1 MLISTQCLQTKKLKL
16 SRTSSVAGLIRYI
29 LLSQLVCSKNNFLF
43 RGSTFDSVIKSWLL
57 ALCQTMYVFYLISL
71 RFSANENSKLGDS
84 F

>member
-1 MLISTQCLQTKKLKL
+1 MLISIQRLQTKKLKF

-29 LLSQLVCSKNNFLF
+29 LLSQLFCSKNNFLF

-57 ALCQTMYVFYLISL
+57 APCTFFYLISL

>member
-57 ALCQTMYVFYLISL
+57 ELCMFFYLISL

>member
-1 MLISTQCLQTKKLKL
+1 MLISIECLQTQKLRN
-16 SRTSSVAGLIRYI
+16 SMTFSVAGLIRYI
-29 LLSQLVCSKNNFLF
+29 LFSQLVCNKNNFLF

-57 ALCQTMYVFYLISL
+57 ELCMFFYLISL